1 MKEWHAQVTSHQ
13 LRQQKEVEKQA
24 AAEESKKRELAAK
37 REVTPL
43 GSPSVSL
50 MSPHLSRLWHSVSP
64 CVDASRFTASNG
76 PEGGA

>member
-1 MKEWHAQVTSHQ
+1 MTSHQ

-43 GSPSVSL
+43 KSPSISL
-50 MSPHLSRLWHSVSP
+50 LSPHLSILWHSVSP
-64 CVDASRFTASNG
+64 YMHALRFTASNG
-76 PEGGA
+76 LEDGA